1 MSNTDTIILTSEE
14 HGCAYSIDS
23 EGTLFYTP
31 MLQGGGIETEDWI
44 EVDFMSML
52 GEEQSIQDEVN
63 KIEEQLITLNKAL
76 GWYYQAA

>member
-1 MSNTDTIILTSEE
+1 MMTIILTSEQ

-31 MLQGGGIETEDWI
+31 MLEGGGIETMDWI

-52 GEEQSIQDEVN
+52 GEEQSIKDEIN

>member
-1 MSNTDTIILTSEE
+1 MIILTSEQ

-31 MLQGGGIETEDWI
+31 MMEGGGIETMDWC
-44 EVDFMSML
+44 EVDFMSMS

-63 KIEEQLITLNKAL
+63 NIEEQLITMSKSI
-76 GWYYQAA
+76 GEYYQC